1 MNLLQYCF
9 YFTFFALWPRSM
21 WNLNSPMRDQML
33 NPCIERQSFNWTTR
47 EVASLCNI
55 LILELFDSQGI
66 HIYAY
71 TLICIFIYS
80 ISFFM
85 IVILGVQIF
94 QRMYYFHFV
103 HWRTPFQDSL
113 LNRPQ
118 CGLVVLCGRVLW
130 VLVLF

>member
-1 MNLLQYCF
+1 
-9 YFTFFALWPRSM
+9 
-21 WNLNSPMRDQML
+21 ML

-55 LILELFDSQGI
+55 LILELFDSRGI

-71 TLICIFIYS
+71 TRICIFIYS

-85 IVILGVQIF
+85 LVILGVQIF

-103 HWRTPFQDSL
+103 H
-113 LNRPQ
+113 
-118 CGLVVLCGRVLW
+118 
-130 VLVLF
+130 